1 MFLIKKK
8 KRKKSS
14 VASAPSSVAFHG
26 LITTEKQIT
35 AGSGS
40 NTEPE
45 KAKPVALFHHS
56 HPIVDSISSPQSS
69 PDIFHRKTASNNR
82 C

>member
-14 VASAPSSVAFHG
+14 VASAASSVAFHG
-26 LITTEKQIT
+26 LITNERQIT
-35 AGSGS
+35 AGRGS

-45 KAKPVALFHHS
+45 KAKPVEADHGGQR
-56 HPIVDSISSPQSS
+56 IEYRT
-69 PDIFHRKTASNNR
+69 RKSEAGSVVPSLASG
-82 C
+82 CG